1 MKIWERS
8 KLFCRS
14 FQIQVSCQCTWEYYL
29 ARLLLA
35 AIGKSSLQKL
45 ARFLLGALRK
55 SLIVNDLRKDG
66 CEAPRLR
73 NPLGCNDLLLYFLC
87 PVLILLRLPLGA
99 PFSITGQFLWRHARE
114 RVGFVVLV

>member
-1 MKIWERS
+1 MPSDLES
-8 KLFCRS
+8 H
-14 FQIQVSCQCTWEYYL
+14 L

-35 AIGKSSLQKL
+35 AIGKSFLQEL

-73 NPLGCNDLLLYFLC
+73 NPLGCNDL
-87 PVLILLRLPLGA
+87 A
-99 PFSITGQFLWRHARE
+99 
-114 RVGFVVLV
+114 